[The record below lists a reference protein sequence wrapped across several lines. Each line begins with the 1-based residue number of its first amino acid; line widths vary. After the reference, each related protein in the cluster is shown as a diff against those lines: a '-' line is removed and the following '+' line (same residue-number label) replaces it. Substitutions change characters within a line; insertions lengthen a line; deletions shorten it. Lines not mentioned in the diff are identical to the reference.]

1 MTELIL
7 RINNPIELE
16 QLLPILQQLKIRYE
30 SRSIKQ
36 PEKQTDKKSVVLA
49 KIQAGAFNIPDLDA
63 FMKDFENSRQDKP
76 LLGRD

>member
-16 QLLPILQQLKIRYE
+16 QLLPILQQLKIRYQ

-36 PEKQTDKKSVVLA
+36 PKPLGKKEAVLA
-49 KIQAGAFNIPDLDA
+49 KIKAGAFNIPNFDA
-63 FMKDFENSRQDKP
+63 FIQDFEESRQDRP
-76 LLGRD
+76 LPGRD